1 MFVTTKAMRLPLLLG
16 TLLIACGPGD
26 GGNTISLDT
35 SNLDSGQE
43 ATYADEGV
51 VELSARPSDAGILF
65 DVANAEIAPAD
76 LIKDT
81 GWQPEPGEAGYP
93 CETAADCL
101 EGYCIQTANG
111 FLCTQSCQ
119 EECPFGWKCLL
130 HGPSRPDEV
139 YICLPDGVDL
149 CKPCNVNTDC
159 WTNGSDAGQTC
170 ANYGPPGNFCGSDC
184 AMDDPESCPASYT
197 CALSVDVS
205 GATSHQCVLIA
216 GECECKQWYVDEQAA
231 TSCYLENKWG
241 LCGGE
246 RSCMATGLTPCSA
259 TMPGPD
265 MCNGLDDDCNG
276 SVDEGTSGGECF
288 VVNSVGSCPGVEEC
302 VGSELICQGDQA
314 LMETC
319 NGADDDCD
327 GLTDEGF
334 PDTDED
340 GLADCLETD
349 KDGDG
354 VPDGLDNCPTKFNP
368 QQTDSDFDSLGNVCD
383 QDDDND
389 LTPDELDC
397 SPMNAAVHPGAE
409 EICDGL
415 DNDCNFIVDEGSPD
429 TDFDGWKDCTDSDDD
444 NDGVPDTLDCA
455 PLDSESWPGAA
466 ELCDGK
472 DNNCNEQVDEGWP
485 DLDEDGIPNCADDD
499 QDGDDIP
506 DIEDNCPLVENAAQD
521 DQDQDGLGD
530 ACDSDGDGDG
540 IPDSVDNCPGLQ
552 NPSQGNLDEDGL
564 GDGCDP
570 DMDGDSVAN
579 EEDNCPWSANP
590 EQGDADDDQVGD
602 ACEDDTDG
610 DGTPDTLDCAPLNPM
625 IHAGAIEACDG
636 LDNNCN
642 SVVDEGFP
650 DTDADSLKDCVD
662 QDDDNDGTADEADCA
677 AQDAAI
683 HPGAQE
689 QCDGLDNDC
698 DGKVDE
704 DLGALFCG
712 KGECAHTV
720 KTCLN
725 GQLQTCDP
733 FAGIAFETCDGLDND
748 CNGLVDEGM
757 GFVACGKGECFHSV
771 AICQEGVPVECDP
784 LEGAGAESCDGL
796 DNDCDGKVDEE
807 MALLACGQGL
817 CFHTVASC
825 QGGVEYNCNPFDG
838 AKPETCNSVDDDCD
852 GQIDEDLGTSTCGLG
867 ECLHT
872 APNCI
877 DGIPQLCNPLEGAS
891 PEKCDLMDN
900 DCDGFADEDF
910 DLIWCGQ
917 GQCFH
922 AVKGCLEGELQECDP
937 TQGATDEVC
946 DGVDNDCNGIIDDGL
961 GTTICGQGACLHS
974 VNNCNNGQ
982 EVLCNP
988 LDGSQDE
995 SCDEIDND
1003 CDGII
1008 DNEDAEGC
1016 ETFYNDSDQDG
1027 YGLSNTSKCLCKAA
1041 PPYSAEVGG
1050 DCDDGNGSFHPEAQE
1065 DCSSGADEDCDG
1077 EVNEDCI
1084 YTSCKAV
1091 LDANPDSVSGSYQID
1106 PDGDGQGAPFS
1117 AYCDM
1122 ENDDGG
1128 WTMVGIWSN
1137 VDSRRGVWLSPNSD
1151 AASHNNAIWY
1161 SGMPFG
1167 DCTQL
1172 GTNDAKCGSYMTVA
1186 GDEMLIRE
1194 RTFNSQIGVRSY
1206 DLSTGEITMEDIF
1219 KLSPYPDS
1227 SSGHGSG
1234 TNIMASSSQVVSP
1247 ADTRTAF
1254 SNNNMLYA
1262 NYALGNDGCRLAS
1275 TTYSGQTTSGLG
1287 CRVDHTWVWPFAE
1300 GADNGAGDVNTDN
1313 GDSWGYSH
1321 ASFGDAGHLQMV
1333 VWVFIR

>member
-1 MFVTTKAMRLPLLLG
+1 MLLTTTTMRLPVLLCAA
-16 TLLIACGPGD
+16 LIACGPAD
-26 GGNTISLDT
+26 GGNTIGLDT
-35 SNLDSGQE
+35 SAPDSGQE
-43 ATYADEGV
+43 LTYPREEV
-51 VELSARPSDAGILF
+51 VEIAVSLPDIEALF
-65 DVANAEIAPAD
+65 DLAAADIAPPE
-76 LIKDT
+76 LIDGT
-81 GWQPEPGEAGYP
+81 GWQPGPGEAGYP

-101 EGYCIQTANG
+101 EGYCIQTDDG

-149 CKPCNVNTDC
+149 CKPCNINTDC

-170 ANYGPPGNFCGSDC
+170 VNYGPAGNFCGSDC
-184 AMDDPESCPASYT
+184 TVDDPDSCPANYA
-197 CALSVDVS
+197 CVESVDVS
-205 GATSHQCVLIA
+205 GAPSPQCVLTL
-216 GECECKQWYVDEQAA
+216 GECQCKQWYVDEQAA
-231 TSCYLENKWG
+231 TSCYLENEWG

-259 TMPGPD
+259 DLPALE
-265 MCNGLDDDCNG
+265 MCNGLDDDCDG
-276 SVDEGTSGGECF
+276 SVDEETTGGECF
-288 VVNSVGSCPGVEEC
+288 VINSAGSCPGVEEC
-302 VGSELICQGDQA
+302 VGGKVTCQGEQA

-340 GLADCLETD
+340 GQADCLETD

-354 VPDGLDNCPTKFNP
+354 IPDGLDNCPGKFNP

-397 SPMNAAVHPGAE
+397 SPLNAAVHPNAE
-409 EICDGL
+409 ELCDGL
-415 DNDCNFIVDEGSPD
+415 DNDCNFIVDEGFPD

-444 NDGVPDTLDCA
+444 NDGVLDTLDCA
-455 PLDSESWPGAA
+455 PLDSQSWPGAG

-472 DNNCNEQVDEGWP
+472 DNNCNEQIDEGFP
-485 DLDEDGIPNCADDD
+485 DLDK
-499 QDGDDIP
+499 
-506 DIEDNCPLVENAAQD
+506 
-521 DQDQDGLGD
+521 
-530 ACDSDGDGDG
+530 DG
-540 IPDSVDNCPGLQ
+540 IPDC
-552 NPSQGNLDEDGL
+552 
-564 GDGCDP
+564 GD
-570 DMDGDSVAN
+570 
-579 EEDNCPWSANP
+579 
-590 EQGDADDDQVGD
+590 
-602 ACEDDTDG
+602 DDTDG
-610 DGTPDTLDCAPLNPM
+610 DGDPDALDCAPLNSM
-625 IHAGAIEACDG
+625 IHAAAIESCDG

-642 SVVDEGFP
+642 ALVDEGFQ
-650 DTDADSLKDCVD
+650 DTDADSLKDCID
-662 QDDDNDGTADEADCA
+662 QDDDNDGIPDDADCA
-677 AQDAAI
+677 AQDAAV
-683 HPGAQE
+683 HPGAPE

-698 DGKVDE
+698 NGAIDE
-704 DLGALFCG
+704 DLGELSCG

-720 KTCLN
+720 NACLN
-725 GQLQTCDP
+725 GQVQTCDP

-748 CNGLVDEGM
+748 CNGLVDEAM
-757 GFVACGKGECFHSV
+757 GFLTCGKGECFHTV
-771 AICQEGVPVECDP
+771 PACQEGLPVVCDP
-784 LEGAGAESCDGL
+784 LKGAVPETCDGL

-807 MALLACGQGL
+807 MPLLACGQGN
-817 CFHTVASC
+817 CFHTVPSC
-825 QGGVEYNCNPFDG
+825 QGGVEHNCNPFDG

-867 ECLHT
+867 ECVHT
-872 APNCI
+872 ALNCI
-877 DGIPQLCNPLEGAS
+877 DGIPQMCNPLEGAS
-891 PEKCDLMDN
+891 PEECDLIDN

-922 AVKGCLEGELQECDP
+922 AVEGCVDGQLMECDP
-937 TQGATDEVC
+937 FQGATNEVC
-946 DGVDNDCNGIIDDGL
+946 DGIDNDCNGIIDDGL
-961 GTTICGQGACLHS
+961 GATICGQGACLHS

-988 LDGSQDE
+988 LDGAQDE
-995 SCDEIDND
+995 SCDDIDND

-1008 DNEDAEGC
+1008 DNQDAQGC
-1016 ETFYNDSDQDG
+1016 TTFYNDSDQDG
-1027 YGLSNTSKCLCKAA
+1027 YGLQDTGKCLCEAA

-1050 DCDDGNGSFHPEAQE
+1050 DCDDGNGSLHPDALE
-1065 DCSSGADEDCDG
+1065 DCSSGADENCDG
-1077 EVNEDCI
+1077 EVNEDCV

-1091 LDANPDSVSGSYQID
+1091 QDAIPESASGSYQID
-1106 PDGDGQGAPFS
+1106 PDGDGQGTKFS
-1117 AYCDM
+1117 VYCDM
-1122 ENDDGG
+1122 DNDGGG

-1151 AASHNNAIWY
+1151 AASHNDAIWY
-1161 SGMPFG
+1161 SGNPFG

-1172 GTNDAKCGSYMTVA
+1172 GTDDAKCGSYMTMA

-1194 RTFNSQIGVRSY
+1194 RTFNGQIGVRSY
-1206 DLSTGEITMEDIF
+1206 DLNTGEVTMEDIF
-1219 KLSPYPDS
+1219 KLPPYPDS

-1234 TNIMASSSQVVSP
+1234 TNIMASSSQIVP
-1247 ADTRTAF
+1247 AADTRTAF

-1275 TTYSGQTTSGLG
+1275 TTVNGQTTSGLG
-1287 CRVDHTWVWPFAE
+1287 CRVDHTWLWPFAE

-1321 ASFGDAGHLQMV
+1321 SSFGDAGHLQMV